1 MAVSKRCD
9 GPLPSL
15 FRSDRVPAQTLHQ
28 VMVGLALPG
37 GGAYFSCLC
46 DRMKFCS
53 RRKLCRLCG
62 SRKLTGLGTLAVF
75 PAHAGEGPDP
85 EGTIPSWP
93 VEWSLCEA
101 CHHLQNTQ
109 IIQPEHL
116 YRTSPYRSRAIPG
129 RAAYLNR
136 TAEIITGLPAFPK
149 AGKVIEV
156 GANDG
161 QLLELLGTRERQVIG
176 VDPSPV
182 LPQLPE
188 AAKPLWLDDVF
199 EAKAAAS
206 IRRQHGMVD
215 AIVAIG
221 TFSRI
226 DNLHAFLAATRY
238 VLKEGGVFVFDIP
251 NLASLV
257 AHNRLDWVSH
267 EILSFPTIGILQQF
281 FDQNLMRLVQVLPE
295 AGTPDNLLCV
305 ARRKEAGTEAETS
318 VQAAIQ
324 QEQQRQGKELQ
335 SITEWV
341 TRLPTQGER
350 ARAFLAAAREKHG
363 TLGGIGLDH
372 GSWNVLHVLGIT
384 PALVDVLFDDNPAI
398 QAGGPGSGLAWP
410 VHRLGDLAK
419 HKPGAV
425 VLLNQDLKLDPALNA
440 YREKGGKVIV
450 LFPEPAYAGK

>member
-9 GPLPSL
+9 RPLPSL
-15 FRSDRVPAQTLHQ
+15 FRLPTCTAQTLHQ

-37 GGAYFSCLC
+37 GSAYFSCLC

-62 SRKLTGLGTLAVF
+62 SRKLTSLGVLASF

-85 EGTIPSWP
+85 EGTIPMYP
-93 VEWSLCEA
+93 VEWSLCNA

-109 IIQPEHL
+109 IVQPNHL
-116 YRTSPYRSRAIPG
+116 YRSSPYRSRAIPG

-149 AGKVIEV
+149 SGKVIEV

-161 QLLELLGTRERQVIG
+161 QLIELLRTQDRQVIG
-176 VDPSPV
+176 VDPSPA
-182 LPQLPE
+182 LSQMPE
-188 AAKPLWLDDVF
+188 ATKTLTLEDVF

-238 VLKEGGVFVFDIP
+238 VLKEGGVFLFDLP
-251 NLASLV
+251 NLACLV
-257 AHNRLDWVSH
+257 DHNRLDWVSH

-305 ARRKEAGTEAETS
+305 ARRKEAGTEAENS
-318 VQAAIQ
+318 IQAAIQ
-324 QEQQRQGKELQ
+324 QEQKRQDKELQ
-335 SITEWV
+335 LVTDWV
-341 TRLPTQGER
+341 AKLPDQGAR
-350 ARAFLAAAREKHG
+350 ARDFLAAAREKHG

-384 PALVDVLFDDNPAI
+384 PALIDALFDDNPAV
-398 QAGGPGSGLAWP
+398 QAGGPTTGLPWP

-419 HKPGAV
+419 VKPGAV
-425 VLLNQDLKLDPALNA
+425 VILNQDLKLDPALKA
-440 YREKGGKVIV
+440 YRDKGGVVIA
-450 LFPEPAYAGK
+450 LFPEPTYAGK